1 MIMRH
6 AAPHFSF
13 FFFLKLDETPEGRT
27 LKTNGAESSVLVVL
41 DRELM
46 AWRASGWSGASTCG
60 QLVAGQLFIPLPFSL
75 SSSSLM
81 RSRCFRLAELRVV
94 PIVSDLAPSA
104 DCSARSRWASCSQ
117 PACLIRPDR
126 YGAALSTPAPRS
138 LSSFVVVILPLPT
151 YEIDL
156 SPFPS
161 DSPPSPLL
169 PHTPSAS
176 RSNEKVTFFFLFR
189 ARVFFASFSPFGT
202 KPRGPSGFFFVFFFS
217 RGLIRGEAAPPRA
230 LASSPAE
237 QNVTPGFSGTAA
249 TNSCGPPGG
258 QRCRCCSHKVTLMSR
273 NREKHM
279 CPDLEAPFHFSTSFA
294 CAAANNEPEAVRGGW
309 GGLRWWWVEVK
320 LLLLQSAAH

>member
-1 MIMRH
+1 MRRCSVLFVF
-6 AAPHFSF
+6 FSQTRR
-13 FFFLKLDETPEGRT
+13 TPEGRM
-27 LKTNGAESSVLVVL
+27 LKTNGAESSVLVVS

-60 QLVAGQLFIPLPFSL
+60 QLVAGQLFIPLPFSP

-104 DCSARSRWASCSQ
+104 ACSARSRWASCSQ

-161 DSPPSPLL
+161 DLPPSFPT
-169 PHTPSAS
+169 H
-176 RSNEKVTFFFLFR
+176 
-189 ARVFFASFSPFGT
+189 
-202 KPRGPSGFFFVFFFS
+202 
-217 RGLIRGEAAPPRA
+217 PP
-230 LASSPAE
+230 
-237 QNVTPGFSGTAA
+237 
-249 TNSCGPPGG
+249 PPVAMK
-258 QRCRCCSHKVTLMSR
+258 R
-273 NREKHM
+273 
-279 CPDLEAPFHFSTSFA
+279 
-294 CAAANNEPEAVRGGW
+294 
-309 GGLRWWWVEVK
+309 
-320 LLLLQSAAH
+320 

>member
-1 MIMRH
+1 MRRCSVLFVF
-6 AAPHFSF
+6 FSQTRR
-13 FFFLKLDETPEGRT
+13 TPEGRT
-27 LKTNGAESSVLVVL
+27 LKTNGAESSVLVVS

-60 QLVAGQLFIPLPFSL
+60 QLVACQLFIPLPFSP

-104 DCSARSRWASCSQ
+104 ACSARSRWASCSQ

-161 DSPPSPLL
+161 DPP
-169 PHTPSAS
+169 PSAS
-176 RSNEKVTFFFLFR
+176 RSNEKVT
-189 ARVFFASFSPFGT
+189 
-202 KPRGPSGFFFVFFFS
+202 GFFVPVCFS
-217 RGLIRGEAAPPRA
+217 LPSPPSEQSLGARGLIRGEAAPPRA
-230 LASSPAE
+230 
-237 QNVTPGFSGTAA
+237 
-249 TNSCGPPGG
+249 
-258 QRCRCCSHKVTLMSR
+258 SR
-273 NREKHM
+273 R
-279 CPDLEAPFHFSTSFA
+279 A
-294 CAAANNEPEAVRGGW
+294 
-309 GGLRWWWVEVK
+309 LRNK
-320 LLLLQSAAH
+320 M

>member
-1 MIMRH
+1 M
-6 AAPHFSF
+6 
-13 FFFLKLDETPEGRT
+13 
-27 LKTNGAESSVLVVL
+27 LVVS

-60 QLVAGQLFIPLPFSL
+60 QLVAGQLFIPLPFSP

-104 DCSARSRWASCSQ
+104 ACSARSRWASCSQ
-117 PACLIRPDR
+117 PAGLIRPDR

-161 DSPPSPLL
+161 DPPLL

-176 RSNEKVTFFFLFR
+176 RSNEKVTFFFV
-189 ARVFFASFSPFGT
+189 RVCFSLASP
-202 KPRGPSGFFFVFFFS
+202 PSEQSLGA

-230 LASSPAE
+230 
-237 QNVTPGFSGTAA
+237 
-249 TNSCGPPGG
+249 
-258 QRCRCCSHKVTLMSR
+258 SR
-273 NREKHM
+273 R
-279 CPDLEAPFHFSTSFA
+279 A
-294 CAAANNEPEAVRGGW
+294 
-309 GGLRWWWVEVK
+309 LRNK
-320 LLLLQSAAH
+320 M